1 MIDITA
7 SDAQRILTDET
18 FKEMVRRVRQEQID
32 IFVNSH
38 RSEDDALK
46 DAKYMIEAI
55 GKIEQALQSVVTDE
69 AIKKKRE
76 KLK

>member
-1 MIDITA
+1 VIEIRA
-7 SDAQRILTDET
+7 SDVQRILVDET

-38 RSEDDALK
+38 RADSDALN
-46 DAKYMIEAI
+46 DAKYMLEAI
-55 GKIEQALQSVVTDE
+55 SKIEQALQAVVTDE

-76 KLK
+76 NLK